1 MLVLATA
8 LGSSLAVLAACKVK
22 RVKAPYDTPPAQA
35 GLMDLAKPK
44 LAAVQVPRAK
54 VRQDSGPAATLE
66 FAAQSPERFAG
77 KIQVAGQELLSLAVN
92 ENEYGLRYVANQGI
106 PTGFYAGPPSGCAVQ
121 TLLGVELEPRQLV
134 SAMLGGAPL
143 IEPPLAPVSQAW
155 DSAAPGYEVVT
166 VQNAVHEQEL
176 RFQYI
181 DGRWAFA
188 GTSVYRGSGA
198 NRDWEFTLTHEQFDA
213 KGIPTKTVLKREGP
227 KGAVE
232 VTIKVL
238 ERIDNP
244 PVILRYG
251 KSGDGGEGGEEG
263 DPFEEGGWEDPEAES
278 EDVWDEEG
286 WEEVP
291 GEDDS
296 EAAPAPTNEP
306 SFVMTIQQTPSESTD
321 AIPPVFK
328 LTASGL
334 PERGDLCRR

>member
-1 MLVLATA
+1 MALTA
-8 LGSSLAVLAACKVK
+8 SVGLSLAVLTACPGK
-22 RVKAPYDTPPAQA
+22 VKAPYSTPPAQE
-35 GLMDLAKPK
+35 GLLDLTQPK
-44 LAAVQVPRAK
+44 LQAVQVPRAK
-54 VRQDSGPAATLE
+54 VRQNASPAATLE
-66 FAAQSPERFAG
+66 FAAQSPQRFAG

-106 PTGFYAGPPSGCAVQ
+106 PTGFYSGPPSGCAVE
-121 TLLGVELEPRQLV
+121 TLLGVPLEPNQLV

-143 IEPPLAPVSQAW
+143 IDAPFTPVSQAW
-155 DSAAPGYEVVT
+155 DSTAPGYEVVT
-166 VQNAVHEQEL
+166 VRNSVHEQEL
-176 RFQYI
+176 RFQFV

-188 GTSVYRGSGA
+188 GTSVYRGTGEA
-198 NRDWEFTLTHEQFDA
+198 RDWEFTLTHEEFDG

-227 KGAVE
+227 KGAVQ

-238 ERIDNP
+238 ERIDDP
-244 PVILRYG
+244 PAILKYG
-251 KSGDGGEGGEEG
+251 GGGGEDGD

-278 EDVWDEEG
+278 EDVWEEEG

-291 GEDDS
+291 EEGAE
-296 EAAPAPTNEP
+296 PANAQP
-306 SFVMTIQQTPSESTD
+306 SFVMTIQQTPSSPDD